1 MTNASQPPSDQ
12 KAWAHKILKRHKA
25 GEKINPTAL
34 AMARIALG
42 LPTKE

>member
-1 MTNASQPPSDQ
+1 MTKPSHPQIDP
-12 KAWAHKILKRHKA
+12 KAWAHKILRRHKS

-34 AMARIALG
+34 AMARSALG